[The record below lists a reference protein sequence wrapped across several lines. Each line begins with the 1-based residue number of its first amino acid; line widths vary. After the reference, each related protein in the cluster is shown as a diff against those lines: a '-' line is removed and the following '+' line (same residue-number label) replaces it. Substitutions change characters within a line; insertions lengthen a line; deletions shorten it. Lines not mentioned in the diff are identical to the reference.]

1 MAIQALFSSPD
12 FYFTLIGLLESLALL
27 STSLLL
33 FRCFTICISIGY
45 VFLALWVGLASPGMK
60 SILSGAS
67 LDIALNV
74 FMIVSYFYAR
84 SIFSLQPGWRELY
97 RLYFSTLLP
106 FEFRRLLRL
115 GDVVVVEQAA
125 PRLIVA
131 SGDLFES
138 LYFVVDVAAD
148 LVVDGRLSSARLQ
161 RGDWIAEFSMLT
173 GKPASADVLATS
185 LRLLSW
191 KAEAISKLKV
201 SMPAVFEKVNALI
214 ARNLCDK
221 LVRANRTA
229 NQVLAEQSG

>member
-1 MAIQALFSSPD
+1 MAIQALLSSPD

-45 VFLALWVGLASPGMK
+45 IFLVLWIGLASPGMK

-67 LDIALNV
+67 LDIALNI
-74 FMIVSYFYAR
+74 FMIANYFYAR
-84 SIFSLQPGWRELY
+84 SILSLQSGWRELY

-115 GDVVVVEQAA
+115 ADVVVIEQ
-125 PRLIVA
+125 PEPSVIVA
-131 SGDLFES
+131 SGDHFET
-138 LYFVVDVAAD
+138 LYFVMDGAAD
-148 LVVDGRLSSARLQ
+148 LVVEGHAASARLQ

-185 LRLLSW
+185 LRLISW
-191 KAEAISKLKV
+191 KADAISKLKL

-221 LVRANRTA
+221 LVRANRSA
-229 NQVLAEQSG
+229 NQVLAEQSS

>member
-1 MAIQALFSSPD
+1 
-12 FYFTLIGLLESLALL
+12 
-27 STSLLL
+27 
-33 FRCFTICISIGY
+33 
-45 VFLALWVGLASPGMK
+45 MK
-60 SILSGAS
+60 SILSGAL
-67 LDIALNV
+67 LDIALNI
-74 FMIVSYFYAR
+74 FMIGNYFYAR

-106 FEFRRLLRL
+106 FEFRRLLKL
-115 GDVVVVEQAA
+115 SDVVVVEQFE
-125 PRLIVA
+125 PSVIVA
-131 SGDLFES
+131 SGDHFQA
-138 LYFVVDVAAD
+138 LYFVIDGAAD
-148 LVVDGRLSSARLQ
+148 LVVDGHTASARLQ

-191 KAEAISKLKV
+191 KAAAIGKLKL

-221 LVRANRTA
+221 LVRANRSA

>member
-1 MAIQALFSSPD
+1 MITQALLFSPD

-67 LDIALNV
+67 LDIALNI
-74 FMIVSYFYAR
+74 FMIGSYFYAR
-84 SIFSLQPGWRELY
+84 SIFSLQPGWREVY

-115 GDVVVVEQAA
+115 GDVVVVEEAE
-125 PRLIVA
+125 PKLIVG
-131 SGDLFES
+131 SGDHFET
-138 LYFVVDVAAD
+138 LYFVVDGAAS
-148 LVVDGRLSSARLQ
+148 LMVDGHPASARLM

-191 KAEAISKLKV
+191 NAEAINKLKR
-201 SMPAVFEKVNALI
+201 SMPAVYEKVNALI

-221 LVRANRTA
+221 LVRANRSA
-229 NQVLAEQSG
+229 NQVLAEQSS